1 MPRHVAKRV
10 RPVNVTDRPR
20 LRFGPVTRTGIRFRL
35 EVVRIVARPW
45 PAYDVSDST
54 RLTLKKRIRPR
65 MVTREQLKNQIHSH
79 LDGTLTIEDLA
90 AWAEDVFRTEEF
102 EADYEDMISEIL
114 ATIRDAIDPHRF
126 RWEEPDFEE
135 ILDELE
141 ETEVS

>member
-1 MPRHVAKRV
+1 
-10 RPVNVTDRPR
+10 
-20 LRFGPVTRTGIRFRL
+20 
-35 EVVRIVARPW
+35 
-45 PAYDVSDST
+45 
-54 RLTLKKRIRPR
+54 

-79 LDGTLTIEDLA
+79 LEGTLTLEDLA
-90 AWAEDVFRTEEF
+90 SWAEDVFRTEEF

-141 ETEVS
+141 ETELS